1 MNSRCVRITTALVVV
16 LLFAFSGFAQQE
28 SNMEWKAASLDGTSG
43 LFKTWDAENLRQ
55 GETNFTFGYDMFH
68 RYPGQLT
75 VGRAPVGAAVGLF
88 DRFELFGAWDI
99 QRHITADDI
108 KTYRGYSAPTPAMT
122 PGGVISFTQVAPFM
136 DVPRSTGRSDVH
148 LGVKFN
154 ILSER
159 RGDNLS
165 MALTGFGTIPGQR
178 NINGLNRGLSSG
190 AYQGG
195 FAWLLSKTVADTVR
209 FHFNMGTNLV
219 ASPSD
224 IEDIPWQLATLQNE
238 FIFRGGAEM
247 AVHRAVRVIAELDG
261 RKYYGGSSEG
271 LNPKSPV
278 DVILGLRFFPREWV
292 SLGGGYQVTLHQ
304 TEANGIK
311 EKSGFV
317 VQGTLGTRRNDPPTV
332 TCAVAKSSILQ
343 GDTTTVRASAVDP
356 DRDVL
361 TYSWNASGGKIDG
374 KGDTATFN
382 ATGLAPGKYTVT
394 NTVADKK
401 KHEAS
406 CSVEITVLKR
416 NIAPTVRVEPSSFAV
431 TQGESADLRCVASDA
446 NNDPLTYAWSVD
458 GQGLAAAGPQITF
471 GSEGR
476 KPGTYNIQCS
486 VSDGEASANASS
498 VGTVR
503 ERIIPNRPPAIECQT
518 TTMDVASGGSIE
530 LRAKASDPD
539 GDKLNYSWSS
549 TGGTINGSGET
560 ATFNA
565 TDVKAGSYTA
575 TVTVDDGRGLKASC
589 SMTINVSERLSVTK
603 DKCGY
608 FAAGKDRVD
617 NCAKAILDDLAVRMK
632 NDPKLHANVIGYTD
646 DSKLE
651 ARQKGL
657 GEKRAKA
664 VAAYLEKQGV
674 EASRMTITDGK
685 ANNPVGDNKSA
696 AGRTLNRRVEIELSV
711 R

>member
-16 LLFAFSGFAQQE
+16 FLFAFSGFAQQE
-28 SNMEWKAASLDGTSG
+28 NNLKWKAASLDGTSG
-43 LFKTWDAENLRQ
+43 LFKAWDAENLRQ
-55 GETNFTFGYDMFH
+55 GEFNFTAGYDMFH
-68 RYPGQLT
+68 RSPGKLT
-75 VGRAPVGAAVGLF
+75 VGRIPVGGAFGLV
-88 DRFELFGAWDI
+88 DRFEVFGTWDV
-99 QRHITADDI
+99 QRRITADNI
-108 KTYRGYSAPTPAMT
+108 ATYRGYSTPIPAMT
-122 PGGVISFTQVAPFM
+122 PDGVISFTQVAPFI
-136 DVPRSTGRSDVH
+136 DVPSANGISDVH
-148 LGVKFN
+148 LGIKFN

-165 MALTGFGTIPGQR
+165 MALTGFGTIPVNR
-178 NINGLNRGLSSG
+178 DIDGLNKGLSSG
-190 AYQGG
+190 AYAGG

-219 ASPSD
+219 ASPSE
-224 IEDIPWQLATLQNE
+224 IESIPWQLATLQNE

-247 AVHRAVRVIAELDG
+247 AVHRAIRVIAELDG

-278 DVILGLRFFPREWV
+278 DVIVGMRFFPAEWA
-292 SLGGGYQVTLHQ
+292 SLGAGYQVTLHQ
-304 TEANGIK
+304 TDSNGIM

-317 VQGTLGTRRNDPPTV
+317 AQVTMGSRKNDPPTV
-332 TCAVAKSSILQ
+332 TCAVAKASILQ

-356 DRDVL
+356 DGDVL

-394 NTVADKK
+394 NTVTDSN

-406 CSVEITVLKR
+406 CTAEITVLKR
-416 NIAPTVRVEPSSFAV
+416 NIAPTVTVEPNSFAV
-431 TQGESADLRCVASDA
+431 TQGESANLRCIASDG
-446 NNDPLTYAWSVD
+446 NNDPLTYAWSVA
-458 GQGLAAAGPQITF
+458 GQSLAAAGPQVTF

-476 KPGTYNIQCS
+476 KPGTYNVQCS
-486 VSDGEASANASS
+486 VSDGEASASASS
-498 VGTVR
+498 AGTVR
-503 ERIIPNRPPAIECQT
+503 ERIIPNKPPAIECQT

-539 GDKLNYSWSS
+539 GDKLTYSWSS
-549 TGGTINGSGET
+549 TGGAIKGSGET

-565 TDVKAGSYTA
+565 TDVRAGSYTA

-589 SMTINVSERLSVTK
+589 SMTINVSERLSITK

-608 FAAGKDRVD
+608 FAPAKDRVD

-632 NDPKLHANVIGYTD
+632 NDPKLRANVIGFTD
-646 DSKLE
+646 GSKLE
-651 ARQKGL
+651 TGKKGL

-664 VAAYLEKQGV
+664 VAAYLETQGV
-674 EASRMTITDGK
+674 EISRMTITDGGV
-685 ANNPVGDNKSA
+685 NNPVGDNKNA

>member
-1 MNSRCVRITTALVVV
+1 MNSRCLRITAAMVVV
-16 LLFAFSGFAQQE
+16 LLFAFTGFAQQE
-28 SNMEWKAASLDGTSG
+28 SNLKWKAASLDGTSG

-55 GETNFTFGYDMFH
+55 GEINFTLGYDMFH
-68 RYPGQLT
+68 RDPGKLT
-75 VGRAPVGAAVGLF
+75 VGRAPVGAAFGLF
-88 DRFELFGAWDI
+88 DRFELFGSWDI

-108 KTYRGYSAPTPAMT
+108 ATYRGFSTPVPAMT
-122 PGGVISFTQVAPFM
+122 PDGVIAFTQVAPFM
-136 DVPRSTGRSDVH
+136 NVPVSTGRSDVH
-148 LGVKFN
+148 FGIKYN

-159 RGDNLS
+159 RGDSLS
-165 MALTGFGTIPGQR
+165 MALAGFGTIPGQR

-190 AYQGG
+190 AYAGG

-224 IEDIPWQLATLQNE
+224 IEDIPWQLATLQDE
-238 FIFRGGAEM
+238 FIYRGGAEM
-247 AVHRAVRVIAELDG
+247 AVHKAIRVIAELDG
-261 RKYYGGSSEG
+261 KKYYGSSSDG
-271 LNPKSPV
+271 LNPKSPL
-278 DVILGLRFFPREWV
+278 DVILGIRFFPAEWA
-292 SLGGGYQVTLHQ
+292 SLGAGYQVTLHQ
-304 TEANGIK
+304 TDANGIM

-317 VQGTLGTRRNDPPTV
+317 VQGTLGTRKNDPPTV
-332 TCAVAKSSILQ
+332 TCAVAKASILQ
-343 GDTTTVRASAVDP
+343 GDTTTVRASAIDP
-356 DRDVL
+356 DGDVL

-374 KGDTATFN
+374 TGDTVTFN

-406 CSVEITVLKR
+406 CTAAITVLKR
-416 NIAPTVRVEPSSFAV
+416 NIAPTVTVEPSSFTV
-431 TQGESADLRCVASDA
+431 TQGESANLRCVASDA
-446 NNDPLTYAWSVD
+446 NNDPLTYTWSVD
-458 GQGLAAAGPQITF
+458 GQSLAAAGPQVTF

-476 KPGTYNIQCS
+476 KPGTYNVQCS
-486 VSDGEASANASS
+486 VSDGEATASALST
-498 VGTVR
+498 GTVR
-503 ERIIPNRPPAIECQT
+503 ARVIANKPPVIECQT

-539 GDKLNYSWSS
+539 GDKLTYSWSS
-549 TGGTINGSGET
+549 TGGAINGSGET

-565 TDVKAGSYTA
+565 ADVKAGSYTA

-608 FAAGKDRVD
+608 FAPAKDRVD

-632 NDPKLHANVIGYTD
+632 NDPKLRANVIGYTD
-646 DSKLE
+646 ASKLE
-651 ARQKGL
+651 AGNKGL

-674 EASRMTITDGK
+674 EISRITITDGG
-685 ANNPVGDNKSA
+685 ANNPVGDNKTA